1 MHQSGL
7 YWPSVTHVCADVV
20 TMALGTL
27 PLQRGFTLAKRA
39 RRVRR
44 GATSL
49 GNKIT
54 QTRSMKESKTFICNV
69 VRLVGSTMAA
79 L

>member
-1 MHQSGL
+1 
-7 YWPSVTHVCADVV
+7 
-20 TMALGTL
+20 MALGTL

-39 RRVRR
+39 SDAARP

-49 GNKIT
+49 DNKIT
-54 QTRSMKESKTFICNV
+54 QTRSMKESKPFICNV